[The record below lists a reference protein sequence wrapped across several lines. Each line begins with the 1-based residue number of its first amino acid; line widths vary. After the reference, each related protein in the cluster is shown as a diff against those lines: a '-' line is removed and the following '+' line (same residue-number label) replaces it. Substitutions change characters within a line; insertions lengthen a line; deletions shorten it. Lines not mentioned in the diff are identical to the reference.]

1 MGLGL
6 RWVDGGPEGPVDEG
20 VEGHFSLLYRAE
32 LRWHGSPPAGFEPAA
47 YDVDV
52 VLPAFDGIEAAFWL
66 RDGYAGQAG
75 EKGASGDKN
84 WWTLVFYR

>member
-1 MGLGL
+1 M
-6 RWVDGGPEGPVDEG
+6 
-20 VEGHFSLLYRAE
+20 LYRAE
-32 LRWHGSPPAGFEPAA
+32 LRWHDSPPAGFEPAA